1 MARVTVEDCL
11 KNVKN
16 RFELVLIAAKRAR
29 QLMRG
34 KEPKVE
40 WDNDKSTVVALR
52 EIAAGY
58 TDFSHHDI
66 HEEEVFEIQVPVKK
80 AVTEEDDIED
90 LIEESNFDEKLYIQK
105 SMEIKKKATILEA
118 KRIKKILEI
127 LNEEQ
132 RDEFADHFK
141 EWIIE

>member
-16 RFELVLIAAKRAR
+16 RFELVIIAAKRAR

-34 KEPKVE
+34 KDAHVE

-58 TDFSHHDI
+58 TDFDHHDI
-66 HEEEVFEIQVPVKK
+66 HEDDHKVAPSAPV
-80 AVTEEDDIED
+80 AAQHEEDEDEEDESSTEHSEALFIEQPEKND
-90 LIEESNFDEKLYIQK
+90 HIEE
-105 SMEIKKKATILEA
+105 
-118 KRIKKILEI
+118 
-127 LNEEQ
+127 
-132 RDEFADHFK
+132 RDE
-141 EWIIE
+141 E

>member
-34 KEPKVE
+34 KEPKVD

-66 HEEEVFEIQVPVKK
+66 HEEEVFETQVVVVKP
-80 AVTEEDDIED
+80 AGVADEDIAELMDTEIVIDEQEINIKDSD
-90 LIEESNFDEKLYIQK
+90 EEN
-105 SMEIKKKATILEA
+105 
-118 KRIKKILEI
+118 
-127 LNEEQ
+127 
-132 RDEFADHFK
+132 K
-141 EWIIE
+141 E

>member
-16 RFELVLIAAKRAR
+16 RFELVIIAAKRAR
-29 QLMRG
+29 QLMHG

-58 TDFSHHDI
+58 TNFINEPQPEELHLTSKPAVEMK
-66 HEEEVFEIQVPVKK
+66 EEEETPDTDTSTTQDKQ
-80 AVTEEDDIED
+80 AASSGEE
-90 LIEESNFDEKLYIQK
+90 
-105 SMEIKKKATILEA
+105 
-118 KRIKKILEI
+118 
-127 LNEEQ
+127 
-132 RDEFADHFK
+132 
-141 EWIIE
+141 

>member
-34 KEPKVE
+34 KEPKVD

-66 HEEEVFEIQVPVKK
+66 HEEEVFEIQVPVK
-80 AVTEEDDIED
+80 ATVADEDIED
-90 LIEESNFDEKLYIQK
+90 LMDTEIVIDEEEINIQDGDE
-105 SMEIKKKATILEA
+105 E
-118 KRIKKILEI
+118 
-127 LNEEQ
+127 N
-132 RDEFADHFK
+132 K
-141 EWIIE
+141 E